1 MALINLYRYF
11 SFKIAPHDYPLCEW
25 IFIFAYCQQQ
35 NNQQNRQLVQ
45 NSRFFENERIQ
56 YK

>member
-1 MALINLYRYF
+1 MALVNLYRYF